1 MEIREIFENKIKIEP
16 KVMSIEVLFNNPER
30 LKETN
35 YKPFYQRN
43 YVWDDEKATYFIESI
58 LLGTEIPPLIYF
70 RNSNKVE
77 VIDGRQRYQTIL
89 RFISNEFK
97 LKKNGLPKLQNI
109 GISNN
114 YFRDLDANLQDLF
127 WDTKLRLI
135 EFSFHSQ
142 NLIDEEVEDVVKKEI
157 FKRYNSGITPLK
169 PTEIDSA
176 FYFDDD
182 LNSFFKQ
189 KLISDQIL
197 FRDISN
203 VLHFEK
209 TNNEV
214 LLKKIRQLL
223 VQHKI
228 PIKFYAV
235 KKNIIIAK
243 FYEFSFSDIDE
254 TEIRNI
260 YSSFIDKINLIK
272 KIKSNFTAEK
282 DLYNRLISEC
292 LFWVFSIME
301 DEKLSLSLI
310 NQHIIDELVE
320 YIYNNIESF
329 ETIRS
334 SFAKELY
341 TRYDVISIFFSEK
354 FDINFTE
361 YLHNNSDFKQKNK
374 EIIPE
379 VEELKSFDDLRINK
393 PEPSSIA
400 IVDICR
406 QMSRNRFLIRP
417 PYQRKEVIN
426 KKKSSSIIESI
437 LLGIKLPP
445 IFIYK
450 RKDGISEVL
459 DGQQRLLSIL
469 GFIKEPYLD
478 ETNKVRHSDK
488 NGFSLYLK
496 NSILKNLHGKKY
508 EQLTRDQQYKIK
520 NFDLWIIEINYKNN
534 INFEPIDLFLRLNN
548 KPYPIKEDTFEMWNS
563 YVSRDIILTIQAIY
577 KNNND
582 WFYIR
587 KNNSRMENENI
598 YTALAYFQY
607 TWIISG
613 KPINFKPKDVDIY
626 KVVDKINFRIKSKNE
641 ITKVLEDISKTERFI
656 NSANNFE
663 FNFIKKLRILFSD
676 NNNSSTSILNNNLED
691 TLNIVKGRRTQQ
703 AFYALW
709 YFLFDI
715 PFDVVERSK
724 VEIRKDLKSLFK
736 DMSGIE
742 SKELFHLN
750 IDHFKSRYND
760 IQTDLFLDNPNY
772 QFLEKA
778 QLGNISI
785 ISQGVT
791 NKNIKPNSIKSEFS
805 FPYFEKGEFNN
816 YQIRKEDISYLDDV
830 SMFNTKDFFS
840 LRDKI
845 LLKRNLTSYTKFST
859 AYFDSN
865 LIFKP
870 NTIGIVVNR
879 YGFET
884 KYVLAILSS
893 RYCFNVFYLNN
904 FRKIDDSKNISL
916 SEIRAID
923 IPVIPTEK
931 QLLFS
936 KIVDYVLICKIDSEA
951 TLFFERLIDA
961 MVYELFYQVQF
972 ENASIKISE
981 YLKDLPPVE
990 RKDDIEFIDSIY
1002 KKLSNPNHELNTS
1015 LLKILNINEIT
1026 AIENNFENF

>member
-30 LKETN
+30 VKETN

-70 RNSNKVE
+70 RNSNEVE

-109 GISNN
+109 GISNS
-114 YFRDLDANLQDLF
+114 YFKDLDSNLQDLF

-142 NLIDEEVEDVVKKEI
+142 NLIEEEMEDVVKKEI

-169 PTEIDSA
+169 PTEIDNA

-228 PIKFYAV
+228 PIKFYAI

-260 YSSFIDKINLIK
+260 YSAFIDKINLIK
-272 KIKSNFTAEK
+272 KIKLSFPAEE

-301 DEKLSLSLI
+301 DEEMSLSLI
-310 NQHIIDELVE
+310 NSEIIDELGE

-329 ETIRS
+329 EPIRS

-341 TRYDVISIFFSEK
+341 TRYDVISIFFSKK
-354 FDINFTE
+354 FNIDFTE
-361 YLHNNSDFKQKNK
+361 YLQNNSDFKQRNE

-400 IVDICR
+400 IVDVCR

-450 RKDGISEVL
+450 REDGVSEVL

-478 ETNKVRHSDK
+478 ENNKVRHSDK

-508 EQLTRDQQYKIK
+508 EQLTPDQQYKIK

-534 INFEPIDLFLRLNN
+534 VNFEPIDLFLRLNN

-563 YVSRDIILTIQAIY
+563 YMSRDIILTIQAIY

-607 TWIISG
+607 TWIIAG
-613 KPINFKPKDVDIY
+613 KPTNFKPEDVDIY
-626 KVVDKINFRIKSKNE
+626 KVVDKINFRVKSKNE
-641 ITKVLEDISKTERFI
+641 ITKVLEDLSKTEKFI
-656 NSANNFE
+656 NCANDFE
-663 FNFIKKLRILFSD
+663 FNFIKKLRVLFSD
-676 NNNSSTSILNNNLED
+676 TNDSSTSNLNKNLEE

-709 YFLFDI
+709 YFLFDMPSEAI
-715 PFDVVERSK
+715 DRLK
-724 VEIRKDLKSLFK
+724 IEIRNDLKSLFK
-736 DMSGIE
+736 DMAGIE
-742 SKELFHLN
+742 SKDLFHSN
-750 IDHFKSRYND
+750 IAEFKSRYNNN
-760 IQTDLFLDNPNY
+760 QTNIFLHNPNY
-772 QFLEKA
+772 HFLERTR
-778 QLGNISI
+778 LGNISI

-791 NKNIKPNSIKSEFS
+791 NKNIKSNSIKSDSS

-816 YQIRKEDISYLDDV
+816 FQIKDEDISYLDDV
-830 SMFNTKDFFS
+830 SMYNTKDFFG
-840 LRDKI
+840 LRNKI
-845 LLKRNLTSYTKFST
+845 LLKRNLTSYTRFST
-859 AYFDSN
+859 SYFDSN

-879 YGFET
+879 YGFEP

-904 FRKIDDSKNISL
+904 LNIHDESKNITL
-916 SEIRAID
+916 TEIKAIE
-923 IPVIPTEK
+923 IPIIPIEE
-931 QLLFS
+931 QLLFC
-936 KIVDYVLICKIDSEA
+936 KIIDYVLNSEIDSEA

-961 MVYELFYQVQF
+961 MVYELYFKVPF
-972 ENASIKISE
+972 EKADIKISSF
-981 YLKDLPPVE
+981 LNDLPE
-990 RKDDIEFIDSIY
+990 IEIKDDINLINSIY
-1002 KKLSNPNHELNTS
+1002 KSLSDPNNDLNIS
-1015 LLKILNINEIT
+1015 LLKILNISEVIN
-1026 AIENNFENF
+1026 IENQF

>member
-1 MEIREIFENKIKIEP
+1 M
-16 KVMSIEVLFNNPER
+16 
-30 LKETN
+30 
-35 YKPFYQRN
+35 
-43 YVWDDEKATYFIESI
+43 
-58 LLGTEIPPLIYF
+58 
-70 RNSNKVE
+70 
-77 VIDGRQRYQTIL
+77 
-89 RFISNEFK
+89 
-97 LKKNGLPKLQNI
+97 
-109 GISNN
+109 
-114 YFRDLDANLQDLF
+114 
-127 WDTKLRLI
+127 
-135 EFSFHSQ
+135 
-142 NLIDEEVEDVVKKEI
+142 
-157 FKRYNSGITPLK
+157 
-169 PTEIDSA
+169 
-176 FYFDDD
+176 
-182 LNSFFKQ
+182 
-189 KLISDQIL
+189 
-197 FRDISN
+197 
-203 VLHFEK
+203 
-209 TNNEV
+209 
-214 LLKKIRQLL
+214 L

-243 FYEFSFSDIDE
+243 FYDFSFSDIGE

-260 YSSFIDKINLIK
+260 YSSFIEKINLLK
-272 KIKSNFTAEK
+272 EVKSSFPTEGNH
-282 DLYNRLISEC
+282 YNRLISEC

-301 DEKLSLSLI
+301 DENLSLSLI
-310 NQHIIDELVE
+310 NKEIISELGE
-320 YIYNNIESF
+320 YIYKNIESF
-329 ETIRS
+329 EMIRS

-341 TRYDVISIFFSEK
+341 TRYDVISIFFTKK
-354 FDINFTE
+354 FNIDFTI
-361 YLHNNSDFKQKNK
+361 YLQNNSDFKQRNK

-400 IVDICR
+400 IIDICR
-406 QMSRNRFLIRP
+406 QMNRNRFLIRP
-417 PYQRKEVIN
+417 PYQRNEVIN

-445 IFIYK
+445 IFIYN
-450 RKDGISEVL
+450 REDGISEVL

-478 ETNKVRHSDK
+478 ETNKVRYSDK

-496 NSILKNLHGKKY
+496 NSILRNLHGKKF
-508 EQLTRDQQYKIK
+508 EQLSTDQQDKIK

-534 INFEPIDLFLRLNN
+534 VNFEPIDLFLRLNN

-563 YVSRDIILTIQAIY
+563 YVSRDIILTIQSIY

-598 YTALAYFQY
+598 YTALVYFQY
-607 TWIISG
+607 TWIIEG
-613 KPINFKPKDVDIY
+613 KPTNFTPKDVDIY
-626 KVVDKINFRIKSKNE
+626 KVVDKINFRVKSKNE
-641 ITKVLEDISKTERFI
+641 ITKVLEDISKTEKFI
-656 NSANNFE
+656 NAANDFE
-663 FNFIKKLRILFSD
+663 FNFIKKLRILVSD
-676 NNNSSTSILNNNLED
+676 SSDSSTLNLNKNLEE

-715 PFDVVERSK
+715 PFDVIDRSK
-724 VEIRKDLKSLFK
+724 TEIRNDLKSLFK

-742 SKELFHLN
+742 SKEVFHSN
-750 IDHFKSRYND
+750 IDDFKSRYND
-760 IQTDLFLDNPNY
+760 IQTNLFIHNPNY
-772 QFLEKA
+772 QFIEKA

-791 NKNIKPNSIKSEFS
+791 NKNIKPNRIKSDFS

-816 YQIRKEDISYLDDV
+816 FQIRQEDISYLDDV

-893 RYCFNVFYLNN
+893 RYCFNVFYLNSLS
-904 FRKIDDSKNISL
+904 KLDESKNITL

-923 IPVIPTEK
+923 IPIIPIEK
-931 QLLFS
+931 QLIFS
-936 KIVDYVLICKIDSEA
+936 KIVDYIFNCKIDSQA

-972 ENASIKISE
+972 KNASIKISA
-981 YLKDLPPVE
+981 YLKDLPSVE
-990 RKDDIEFIDSIY
+990 TKDDIELIDSIY
-1002 KKLSNPNHELNTS
+1002 KKLSDPNNELNTS

>member
-30 LKETN
+30 VEKTN

-70 RNSNKVE
+70 KNSNKVE
-77 VIDGRQRYQTIL
+77 IIDGRQRYQTIL
-89 RFISNEFK
+89 RFIRNEFR

-109 GISNN
+109 AGIVNS
-114 YFRDLDANLQDLF
+114 YFKDLNPNIQDLF

-135 EFSFHSQ
+135 EFSFHNQ
-142 NLIDEEVEDVVKKEI
+142 NLINEEIEDIVKKEI

-169 PTEIDSA
+169 PTEIDNA

-189 KLISDQIL
+189 KLITDQIL
-197 FRDISN
+197 LRDISN

-209 TNNEV
+209 PNNEV
-214 LLKKIRQLL
+214 FLKKIRQLL

-235 KKNIIIAK
+235 KKNIIISK
-243 FYEFSFSDIDE
+243 FYDFSFSDIDE
-254 TEIRNI
+254 LEIQNI
-260 YSSFIDKINLIK
+260 YTRFIEKINLLK
-272 KIKSNFTAEK
+272 KVKSSFPGE
-282 DLYNRLISEC
+282 DSHYNRLISEC
-292 LFWVFSIME
+292 LFWGFSIME
-301 DEKLSLSLI
+301 DENLSLSLI
-310 NQHIIDELVE
+310 NEDVINELGV

-329 ETIRS
+329 EMIRN
-334 SFAKELY
+334 SFAKEIF
-341 TRYDVISIFFSEK
+341 TRYDVMSTFFSRK
-354 FDINFTE
+354 FNIDFTI
-361 YLHNNSDFKQKNK
+361 YLQNNPEFKQRND
-374 EIIPE
+374 EIIPG

-406 QMSRNRFLIRP
+406 QMNRNRFLIRP
-417 PYQRKEVIN
+417 PYQRNEVIN

-437 LLGIKLPP
+437 LLGVKLPP

-478 ETNKVRHSDK
+478 ETNKVRYSDK
-488 NGFSLYLK
+488 NSFSLYLK
-496 NSILKNLHGKKY
+496 NSILKNLHGKKF
-508 EQLTRDQQYKIK
+508 EQLSPDQKDKIK

-534 INFEPIDLFLRLNN
+534 VNFEPIDLFLRLNN

-563 YVSRDIILTIQAIY
+563 YVSRDIILTIQSIY

-598 YTALAYFQY
+598 YTALVYFQY
-607 TWIISG
+607 TWVIAG
-613 KPINFKPKDVDIY
+613 KPTNFTPKDVDVY
-626 KVVDKINFRIKSKNE
+626 KVIDKINFRVKSKNE
-641 ITKVLEDISKTERFI
+641 ITKVLEDLSKTDEFI
-656 NSANNFE
+656 KSANNFE
-663 FNFIKKLRILFSD
+663 FNFIQKLRVLISD
-676 NNNSSTSILNNNLED
+676 SNDTTISSLNKNLED
-691 TLNIVKGRRTQQ
+691 ILNTVKGRRTQQ

-715 PFDVVERSK
+715 PFDVIQSSK
-724 VEIRKDLKSLFK
+724 VEIRNGLKSLFN
-736 DMSGIE
+736 DMAGIE
-742 SKELFHLN
+742 SKEAFQTN
-750 IDHFKSRYND
+750 IAKFKLRYNE
-760 IQTDLFLDNPNY
+760 IQTNIFLDKPSN
-772 QFLEKA
+772 QLLEKA
-778 QLGNISI
+778 QLGKISI

-791 NKNIKPNSIKSEFS
+791 NKDIKPNPMKSDLA

-816 YQIRKEDISYLDDV
+816 FQIKDEDLTYIDDV
-830 SMFNTKDFFS
+830 SMFNIKDFFS
-840 LRDKI
+840 RRDKI
-845 LLKRNLTSYTKFST
+845 LFKRNLTSYTRFST
-859 AYFDSN
+859 SYFDSN

-884 KYVLAILSS
+884 KYVLALLSS
-893 RYCFNVFYLNN
+893 RYCFNNFYKNHSN
-904 FRKIDDSKNISL
+904 KIDESKIITL
-916 SEIRAID
+916 GEIRAFE
-923 IPVIPTEK
+923 IPVIPIKK

-936 KIVDYVLICKIDSEA
+936 KIVDFVLNSKTDSEA
-951 TLFFERLIDA
+951 TLFFERLLDA
-961 MVYELFYQVQF
+961 MVYELFYHVIF
-972 ENASIKISE
+972 ENSNIKITA
-981 YLKDLPPVE
+981 YLQDLLSVE
-990 RKDDIEFIDSIY
+990 IKDDYDLINSTY
-1002 KKLSNPNHELNTS
+1002 KALSNPSNELNSS
-1015 LLKILNINEIT
+1015 LLKILNIDEII
-1026 AIENNFENF
+1026 AIENHS